1 MCEFMSRGEYYT
13 VLPLIKEKWNE
24 ILEQMKI
31 ENDISE
37 VAFTT
42 WVKYFK
48 PYKIEGNTLT
58 VSVEKENLQLNPDF
72 FSKKYRMPLIF
83 TIAEVMEIEFDVQ
96 FIMPD
101 EKDEQHNDMVA
112 INNNEEI
119 ESPAVH
125 DAHLNPKYTFDTFVV
140 GKNNDIAH
148 ATALAVAEDPGI
160 YGNPLF
166 IYGGAGLGKTH
177 LLHSIA
183 HYVLKRNP
191 NYRIIYV
198 TSEDFTNELVF
209 SIAHKQ
215 TENFKN
221 KYRNIDMLLIDDIQF
236 IVNKESTQEEFFHI
250 FTTLYESKKQIIISS
265 DKPPKDINGLEDR
278 LITRFKAGLTVDVQP
293 PNYETRIAILKK
305 RAELDDISVD
315 DESLNYIAT
324 NIKSSIREL
333 EGALKQIYNFS
344 RLRKQNINFNL
355 TKEALQN
362 IVSPEA
368 RRPVT
373 CELIIN
379 TVAEH
384 FSVSPDDIRST
395 KRNKEISYP
404 RQIAMY
410 LCRKMTTDSLQ
421 SIGHT
426 LGKKDHTT
434 IIHGEKKINDDL
446 KRDENLQKTIDI
458 LIKKINPPT

>member
-1 MCEFMSRGEYYT
+1 M
-13 VLPLIKEKWNE
+13 LPLIKEKWNE

-48 PYKIEGNTLT
+48 PYKVEGNMIT
-58 VSVEKENLQLNPDF
+58 VSIEKENLVLDANW
-72 FSKKYRMPLIF
+72 FSKKYRMPLII
-83 TIAEVMEIEFDVQ
+83 TIAEVLETEFDVQ
-96 FIMPD
+96 FYIPD
-101 EKDEQHNDMVA
+101 GT
-112 INNNEEI
+112 EETEDNII
-119 ESPAVH
+119 EESHTETSNAALN
-125 DAHLNPKYTFDTFVV
+125 AHLNPKYTFETFVV

-148 ATALAVAEDPGI
+148 ATALAVAEDPGT

-177 LLHSIA
+177 LLHSVA
-183 HYVLKRNP
+183 HYVLSKNP
-191 NYRIIYV
+191 NYRVIYV

-305 RAELDDISVD
+305 RAELDNIKVD

-355 TKEALQN
+355 TKEALEN
-362 IVSPEA
+362 IISPEE

-384 FSVSPDDIRST
+384 FSISPDDIKST

-404 RQIAMY
+404 RQICMY

-421 SIGHT
+421 AVGNS

-434 IIHGEKKINDDL
+434 IIHGEKKISDDL
-446 KRDENLQKTIDI
+446 KNDDDLKNTIDI

>member
-1 MCEFMSRGEYYT
+1 M
-13 VLPLIKEKWNE
+13 LPLIKEKWNE

-48 PYKIEGNTLT
+48 PYKIEGNRII
-58 VSVEKENLQLNPDF
+58 VSVEKENQVLNAEW
-72 FSKKYRMPLIF
+72 FSKKYRMPLII
-83 TIAEVMEIEFDVQ
+83 TIAEVLETEFDVE
-96 FIMPD
+96 FIIPD
-101 EKDEQHNDMVA
+101 GTEDQKNDTG
-112 INNNEEI
+112 NSKES

-148 ATALAVAEDPGI
+148 ATALAVAEDPGS

-177 LLHSIA
+177 LLHSVA
-183 HYVLKRNP
+183 HYVLSKNP

-305 RAELDDISVD
+305 RAELDHISVD

-344 RLRKQNINFNL
+344 RLRKQTINFNL

-362 IVSPEA
+362 IVSPEE

-384 FSVSPDDIRST
+384 FNISPDDIRST

-421 SIGHT
+421 AVGNS

-434 IIHGEKKINDDL
+434 IIHGEKKISDDL
-446 KRDENLQKTIDI
+446 KNDDNLKNTIDI

>member
-1 MCEFMSRGEYYT
+1 
-13 VLPLIKEKWNE
+13 
-24 ILEQMKI
+24 MKI

-42 WVKYFK
+42 WVKYFR
-48 PYKIEGNTLT
+48 PYRVEGNMIT
-58 VSVEKENLQLNPDF
+58 VSIEKENLVLDPSW
-72 FSKKYRMPLIF
+72 FSKKYRMPLII
-83 TIAEVMEIEFDVQ
+83 TIAEVLETEYDVQ
-96 FIMPD
+96 FIIPD
-101 EKDEQHNDMVA
+101 LSEKNEIDEDVVKPDS
-112 INNNEEI
+112 
-119 ESPAVH
+119 ESLMN
-125 DAHLNPKYTFDTFVV
+125 AHLNPRYTFETFVV

-148 ATALAVAEDPGI
+148 ATALAVAEDPGT

-183 HYVLKRNP
+183 HYVLGKHP

-198 TSEDFTNELVF
+198 TSEEFTNELVH
-209 SIAHKQ
+209 SIQHKQ
-215 TENFKN
+215 IENFKN

-236 IVNKESTQEEFFHI
+236 IVNKESTQEEFFHT
-250 FTTLYESKKQIIISS
+250 FTTLYESKKQIVISS

-293 PNYETRIAILKK
+293 PNYETRMAILKK
-305 RAELDDISVD
+305 RAELDNIQVD

-344 RLRKQNINFNL
+344 RLRKKMINFEL
-355 TKEALQN
+355 TKEALEN
-362 IVSPEA
+362 IISPEE

-373 CELIIN
+373 CELIID

-384 FSVSPDDIRST
+384 YNISPDDIKSS
-395 KRNKEISYP
+395 KRNKEIAYP
-404 RQIAMY
+404 RQICMY
-410 LCRKMTTDSLQ
+410 LCRKMTADSLQ
-421 SIGHT
+421 AVGNS

-434 IIHGEKKINDDL
+434 IIHGEKKISDDL
-446 KRDENLQKTIDI
+446 KHDENLKNTIDI

>member
-1 MCEFMSRGEYYT
+1 M
-13 VLPLIKEKWNE
+13 LPLIKEKWNE

-48 PYKIEGNTLT
+48 PYKVEGNMITG
-58 VSVEKENLQLNPDF
+58 SIEKENLVLDANW
-72 FSKKYRMPLIF
+72 FSKKYRMPLII
-83 TIAEVMEIEFDVQ
+83 TIAEVLETEFDVQ
-96 FIMPD
+96 FYIPD
-101 EKDEQHNDMVA
+101 GT
-112 INNNEEI
+112 EETEDNII
-119 ESPAVH
+119 EESHTETSNAALN
-125 DAHLNPKYTFDTFVV
+125 AHLNPKYTFETFVV

-148 ATALAVAEDPGI
+148 ATALAVAEDPGT

-177 LLHSIA
+177 LLHSVA
-183 HYVLKRNP
+183 HYVLSKNP
-191 NYRIIYV
+191 NYRVIYV

-305 RAELDDISVD
+305 RAELDNIKVD

-355 TKEALQN
+355 TKEALEN
-362 IVSPEA
+362 IISPEE

-384 FSVSPDDIRST
+384 FSISPDDIKST

-404 RQIAMY
+404 RQICMY

-421 SIGHT
+421 AVGNS

-434 IIHGEKKINDDL
+434 IIHGEKKISDDL
-446 KRDENLQKTIDI
+446 KNDDDLKNTIDI

>member
-1 MCEFMSRGEYYT
+1 MLS
-13 VLPLIKEKWNE
+13 LIKEKWND

-48 PYKIEGNTLT
+48 PYRVEGNMIT
-58 VSVEKENLQLNPDF
+58 VSIEKENLVLDSSW
-72 FSKKYRMPLIF
+72 FSKKYRMPLII
-83 TIAEVMEIEFDVQ
+83 TIAEVLETEFDVQ
-96 FIMPD
+96 FIIPD
-101 EKDEQHNDMVA
+101 LSEKKHIDEENRKTDS
-112 INNNEEI
+112 
-119 ESPAVH
+119 ESLMN
-125 DAHLNPKYTFDTFVV
+125 AHLNPRYTFETFVV

-183 HYVLKRNP
+183 HYVLGNHP
-191 NYRIIYV
+191 DYRIIYV
-198 TSEDFTNELVF
+198 TSEEFTNELVH
-209 SIAHKQ
+209 SIQHKQ
-215 TENFKN
+215 IENFKN

-236 IVNKESTQEEFFHI
+236 IVNKESTQEEFFHT
-250 FTTLYESKKQIIISS
+250 FTTLYEGKKQIVISS

-293 PNYETRIAILKK
+293 PNYETRMAILKK
-305 RAELDDISVD
+305 RAELDNIQVD

-344 RLRKQNINFNL
+344 RLRKKMINFEL
-355 TKEALQN
+355 TKEALEN
-362 IVSPEA
+362 IISPEE
-368 RRPVT
+368 RPVT
-373 CELIIN
+373 CELIID

-384 FSVSPDDIRST
+384 YHISPDDIKSS
-395 KRNKEISYP
+395 KRNKEIAYP
-404 RQIAMY
+404 RQICMY
-410 LCRKMTTDSLQ
+410 LCRKMTADSLQ
-421 SIGHT
+421 AVGNS

-434 IIHGEKKINDDL
+434 IIHGEKKISDDL
-446 KRDENLQKTIDI
+446 KHDENLKNTIDI

>member
-1 MCEFMSRGEYYT
+1 M
-13 VLPLIKEKWNE
+13 LPLIKEKWNE

-48 PYKIEGNTLT
+48 PYKVEGNMIT
-58 VSVEKENLQLNPDF
+58 VSIEKENLVLDANW
-72 FSKKYRMPLIF
+72 FSKKYRMPLII
-83 TIAEVMEIEFDVQ
+83 TIAEVLEAEFDVQ
-96 FIMPD
+96 FYIPD
-101 EKDEQHNDMVA
+101 GT
-112 INNNEEI
+112 EETEDNII
-119 ESPAVH
+119 EESHTETSKAALN
-125 DAHLNPKYTFDTFVV
+125 AHLNPKYTFETFVV

-148 ATALAVAEDPGI
+148 ATALAVAEDPGT

-177 LLHSIA
+177 LLHSVA
-183 HYVLKRNP
+183 HYVLSKNP
-191 NYRIIYV
+191 NYRVIYV

-305 RAELDDISVD
+305 RAELDNIKVD

-355 TKEALQN
+355 TKEALEN
-362 IVSPEA
+362 IISPEE

-384 FSVSPDDIRST
+384 FSISPDDIKST

-404 RQIAMY
+404 RQICMY

-421 SIGHT
+421 AVGNS

-434 IIHGEKKINDDL
+434 IIHGEKKISDDL
-446 KRDENLQKTIDI
+446 KNDDDLKNTIDI

>member
-1 MCEFMSRGEYYT
+1 
-13 VLPLIKEKWNE
+13 
-24 ILEQMKI
+24 MKI

-42 WVKYFK
+42 WVKYFR
-48 PYKIEGNTLT
+48 PYRVEGNMIT
-58 VSVEKENLQLNPDF
+58 VSIEKENLVLDPSW
-72 FSKKYRMPLIF
+72 FSKKYRMPLII
-83 TIAEVMEIEFDVQ
+83 TIAEVLETEYDVQ
-96 FIMPD
+96 FIIPD
-101 EKDEQHNDMVA
+101 LSEKNEIDEDDA
-112 INNNEEI
+112 KPDS
-119 ESPAVH
+119 ESLMN
-125 DAHLNPKYTFDTFVV
+125 AHLNPRYTFETFVV

-148 ATALAVAEDPGI
+148 ATALAVAEDPGT

-183 HYVLKRNP
+183 HYVLGKHP
-191 NYRIIYV
+191 NDRIIYV
-198 TSEDFTNELVF
+198 TSEEFTNELVH
-209 SIAHKQ
+209 SIQHKQ
-215 TENFKN
+215 IENFKN

-236 IVNKESTQEEFFHI
+236 IVNKESTQEEFFHT
-250 FTTLYESKKQIIISS
+250 FTTLYESKKQIVISS

-293 PNYETRIAILKK
+293 PNYETRMAILKK
-305 RAELDDISVD
+305 RAELDNIQVD

-344 RLRKQNINFNL
+344 RLRKKMINFEL
-355 TKEALQN
+355 TKEALEN
-362 IVSPEA
+362 IISPEEK
-368 RRPVT
+368 RPVT
-373 CELIIN
+373 CELIID

-384 FSVSPDDIRST
+384 YNISPDDIKSS
-395 KRNKEISYP
+395 KRNKEIAYP
-404 RQIAMY
+404 RQICMY
-410 LCRKMTTDSLQ
+410 LCRKMTADSLQ
-421 SIGHT
+421 AVGNS

-434 IIHGEKKINDDL
+434 IIHGEKKISDDL
-446 KRDENLQKTIDI
+446 KHDENLKNTIDI

>member
-1 MCEFMSRGEYYT
+1 M
-13 VLPLIKEKWNE
+13 LPLIKEKWNE

-48 PYKIEGNTLT
+48 PYKIEGNRII
-58 VSVEKENLQLNPDF
+58 VSVEKENQLLSADWF
-72 FSKKYRMPLIF
+72 AKKYRMPLII
-83 TIAEVMEIEFDVQ
+83 TIAEVLETEFDVQ
-96 FIMPD
+96 FIIPD
-101 EKDEQHNDMVA
+101 GTENDQNDVT
-112 INNNEEI
+112 NNNEEK
-119 ESPAVH
+119 ESVAVL

-148 ATALAVAEDPGI
+148 ATALAVAEDPGS

-177 LLHSIA
+177 LLHSVA
-183 HYVLKRNP
+183 HYVLSKHP

-305 RAELDDISVD
+305 RAELDNIHVD

-333 EGALKQIYNFS
+333 EGALKQIYNLS
-344 RLRKQNINFNL
+344 RLRKQTINFSL
-355 TKEALQN
+355 TKEALEN
-362 IVSPEA
+362 IVSPEDK
-368 RRPVT
+368 RPVT

-384 FSVSPDDIRST
+384 FNISPDDIRSA

-410 LCRKMTTDSLQ
+410 LCRKMTADSLQ
-421 SIGHT
+421 AVGNS

-434 IIHGEKKINDDL
+434 IIHGEKKISDDL
-446 KRDENLQKTIDI
+446 KTDENLKNTIDV

>member
-1 MCEFMSRGEYYT
+1 M
-13 VLPLIKEKWNE
+13 LPLIKEKWNE
-24 ILEQMKI
+24 ILEQMKK

-48 PYKIEGNTLT
+48 PYKIEGNTIV
-58 VSVEKENLQLNPDF
+58 VSVEKEDLVITADWF
-72 FSKKYRMPLIF
+72 AKKYRMPLI
-83 TIAEVMEIEFDVQ
+83 TTMAEVLETEFNVR
-96 FIMPD
+96 FIIPD
-101 EKDEQHNDMVA
+101 DKHKEDLNSESS
-112 INNNEEI
+112 NNNVETDV
-119 ESPAVH
+119 PAAL
-125 DAHLNPKYTFDTFVV
+125 DANLNPKYTFDTFVV

-148 ATALAVAEDPGI
+148 ATALAVAEDPGT

-177 LLHSIA
+177 LLHSVA
-183 HYVLKRNP
+183 HYILSKNP

-305 RAELDDISVD
+305 RAELDHIHVD

-344 RLRKQNINFNL
+344 RLRKQDINFNL

-362 IVSPEA
+362 IVSPEEK
-368 RRPVT
+368 RPVT

-384 FSVSPDDIRST
+384 FNISPDDIRST

-410 LCRKMTTDSLQ
+410 LCRKMTADSLQ
-421 SIGHT
+421 AIGNS

-434 IIHGEKKINDDL
+434 IIHGEKKISDDL
-446 KRDENLQKTIDI
+446 KNDDNLNNTVDV

>member
-1 MCEFMSRGEYYT
+1 M
-13 VLPLIKEKWNE
+13 LPLIKQKWDE

-31 ENDISE
+31 ENDISD

-42 WVKYFK
+42 WVKCFK
-48 PYKIEGNTLT
+48 PYKIDGNTLI
-58 VSVEKENLQLNPDF
+58 VSVEKENLQLSPDF
-72 FSKKYRMPLIF
+72 FDRKYRMALIF
-83 TIAEVMEIEFDVQ
+83 TIAEIVEMEFAVQ
-96 FIMPD
+96 FIIP
-101 EKDEQHNDMVA
+101 ENKDESFDDNA
-112 INNNEEI
+112 SFNNNEEI
-119 ESPAVH
+119 ESSAVH
-125 DAHLNPKYTFDTFVV
+125 DANLNPKYTFDTFVV

-191 NYRIIYV
+191 NYKIIYV

-305 RAELDDISVD
+305 RAELDNISVD

-368 RRPVT
+368 KRPVT
-373 CELIIN
+373 GELIIN

-384 FSVSPDDIRST
+384 FNISPDDIRSS

-421 SIGHT
+421 TIGNILH
-426 LGKKDHTT
+426 KKDHTT
-434 IIHGEKKINDDL
+434 IIYGEKKISDDL
-446 KRDENLQKTIDI
+446 KKDENLQKTIDI

>member
-1 MCEFMSRGEYYT
+1 MLS
-13 VLPLIKEKWNE
+13 LIKEKWND

-42 WVKYFK
+42 WVKYFR
-48 PYKIEGNTLT
+48 PYRVEGNMIT
-58 VSVEKENLQLNPDF
+58 VSIEKENLVLDPSW
-72 FSKKYRMPLIF
+72 FSKKYRMPLII
-83 TIAEVMEIEFDVQ
+83 TIAEVLETEYDVQ
-96 FIMPD
+96 FIIPD
-101 EKDEQHNDMVA
+101 LSEKNEIDEDVVKPDS
-112 INNNEEI
+112 
-119 ESPAVH
+119 ESLMN
-125 DAHLNPKYTFDTFVV
+125 AHLNPRYTFETFVV

-148 ATALAVAEDPGI
+148 ATALAVAEDPGT

-183 HYVLKRNP
+183 HYVLGKHP

-198 TSEDFTNELVF
+198 TSEEFTNELVH
-209 SIAHKQ
+209 SIQHKQ
-215 TENFKN
+215 IENFKN

-236 IVNKESTQEEFFHI
+236 IVNKESTQEEFFHT
-250 FTTLYESKKQIIISS
+250 FTTLYESKKQIVISS

-293 PNYETRIAILKK
+293 PNYETRMAILKK
-305 RAELDDISVD
+305 RAELDNIQVD

-344 RLRKQNINFNL
+344 RLRKKMINFEL
-355 TKEALQN
+355 TKEALEN
-362 IVSPEA
+362 IISPEE

-373 CELIIN
+373 CELIID

-384 FSVSPDDIRST
+384 YNISPDDIKSS
-395 KRNKEISYP
+395 KRNNEIAYP
-404 RQIAMY
+404 RQICMY
-410 LCRKMTTDSLQ
+410 LCRKMTADSLQ
-421 SIGHT
+421 AVGNS

-434 IIHGEKKINDDL
+434 IIHGEKKISDDL
-446 KRDENLQKTIDI
+446 KHDENLKNTIDI